1 MHVDDDEIRHDE
13 PLPPALLRAAR
24 ELRADVHVS
33 PAWRQRVLDDAA
45 RARRGRIAR
54 RMKPAAIAAGVLLLA
69 GGVMMT
75 RAARD
80 RTLESLESAARHEG
94 DTVRFSVVA
103 PAARRVSLVG
113 DFNVWDPR
121 GVAMHRGTDGHTWT
135 VDVSLPPGRH
145 AFAYMVDGRLHADPA
160 AAKAVEDDFGS
171 PSSVV
176 VVAGRGS
183 E

>member
-1 MHVDDDEIRHDE
+1 MRIDDDEIQSEE
-13 PLPPALLRAAR
+13 PLPAALRGLVR
-24 ELRADVHVS
+24 ELRTDVPVS
-33 PAWRQRVLDDAA
+33 PRWRQRVIGEAD
-45 RARRGRIAR
+45 RARRR
-54 RMKPAAIAAGVLLLA
+54 RGPLRHLTAAALAAGVLAVA
-69 GGVMMT
+69 GGLMT
-75 RAARD
+75 TLTSRD
-80 RTLESLESAARHEG
+80 RAFEAAAYRER

-103 PAARRVSLVG
+103 PAARRVALVG

-145 AFAYMVDGRLHADPA
+145 AFAYMVDGRLRADPA

-171 PSSVV
+171 PNSVV
-176 VVAGRGS
+176 VVANRGS

>member
-1 MHVDDDEIRHDE
+1 VG
-13 PLPPALLRAAR
+13 
-24 ELRADVHVS
+24 VS
-33 PAWRQRVLDDAA
+33 PAWRERVLGDAVQ
-45 RARRGRIAR
+45 ARRRRIAQ
-54 RMKPAAIAAGVLLLA
+54 RMKPAAIAAGILLLA

-75 RAARD
+75 RATRD
-80 RTLESLESAARHEG
+80 RALESAARRG
-94 DTVRFSVVA
+94 RDTVRFSVVA

-113 DFNVWDPR
+113 DFNVWDPK

-135 VDVSLPPGRH
+135 VEVSLPPGRH
-145 AFAYMVDGRLHADPA
+145 AFAYMVDGTLRADPA

-176 VVAGRGS
+176 VVAARGL